1 VSAWAQRERAVLVE
15 LFRTLGPGADVL
27 CEGWTTADLAAHL
40 YVRERRPDAAPGV
53 VLPGPV
59 AAYTARVMASVLRVN
74 GFDNVVDV
82 LAAGPPR
89 LLRPLD
95 EQVNLVEF
103 FVHVEDVR
111 RAQGDAPR
119 SLPPGMERALF
130 ERLRMLLRVSLL
142 RLRDVQVDVVT
153 AHGERASFGHG
164 PVVQLRGPVGEVTL
178 WVFGRKTAAQVD
190 LSGDPESILRLDR
203 LRLSV

>member
-15 LFRTLGPGADVL
+15 LFRSLGPDADVL
-27 CEGWTTADLAAHL
+27 CEGWNTADLAAHL
-40 YVRERRPDAAPGV
+40 YVRERRPDAAPGA
-53 VLPGPV
+53 VLPGPA

-95 EQVNLVEF
+95 EQLNLVEF
-103 FVHVEDVR
+103 FIHVEDVR
-111 RAQGDAPR
+111 RAQAEQPR
-119 SLPPGMERALF
+119 TLPPDMDRALF
-130 ERLRMLLRVSLL
+130 GRLRVLLRVSLL
-142 RLRDVQVDVVT
+142 RLRDVEVDVV
-153 AHGERASFGHG
+153 ADHGERAGYGHG
-164 PVVQLRGPVGEVTL
+164 PRVELRGPVGELAL
-178 WVFGRKTAAQVD
+178 WVFGRKDVAAVD
-190 LSGDPESILRLDR
+190 LSGDPESILRLER

>member
-53 VLPGPV
+53 VLPGPA
-59 AAYTARVMASVLRVN
+59 AAYTARVMASVLRVS

-111 RAQGDAPR
+111 RAQGDSPR

-164 PVVQLRGPVGEVTL
+164 PVVQLRGPVGEVAL
-178 WVFGRKTAAQVD
+178 WVFGRKTTAEVD
-190 LSGDPESILRLDR
+190 LSGDPESILRLER

>member
-1 VSAWAQRERAVLVE
+1 
-15 LFRTLGPGADVL
+15 
-27 CEGWTTADLAAHL
+27 
-40 YVRERRPDAAPGV
+40 
-53 VLPGPV
+53 
-59 AAYTARVMASVLRVN
+59 MASVLRVS

-111 RAQGDAPR
+111 RAQGDSPR

-164 PVVQLRGPVGEVTL
+164 PVVQLRGPVGEVAL
-178 WVFGRKTAAQVD
+178 WVFGRKSTAEVD
-190 LSGDPESILRLDR
+190 LSGDPESILRLER